1 MSDGGAAATLG
12 AQVPVP
18 TWAILLVT
26 MALGPGDTLAASFI
40 AAPEAAH
47 LAAQVADLSD
57 TVAQPHTRPRARR
70 GLFRVEHGGRGGPYG
85 LDDTPR
91 SRDRGTRGGNI

>member
-1 MSDGGAAATLG
+1 MSDHGAAATLG

-26 MALGPGDTLAASFI
+26 MALGPGDTIAASFI

-57 TVAQPHTRPRARR
+57 TVADLSDKVEALQERDAE
-70 GLFRVEHGGRGGPYG
+70 LMRVLLQK
-85 LDDTPR
+85 LDE
-91 SRDRGTRGGNI
+91 

>member
-1 MSDGGAAATLG
+1 M
-12 AQVPVP
+12 P

-40 AAPEAAH
+40 VAPEAAH

-57 TVAQPHTRPRARR
+57 TVADLSDKVEALQERDAE
-70 GLFRVEHGGRGGPYG
+70 LMRVLLQR
-85 LDDTPR
+85 LDE
-91 SRDRGTRGGNI
+91 